1 MRLFFIVKEGF
12 QGFRR
17 APLATSISVIAIAI
31 SLFLVG
37 LFSLSVYNLSDI
49 FQRFYQTVHLEV
61 FIDPSLSVEQR
72 TALRSQIQRI
82 PAVERVEYIS
92 PDQALQ
98 EFEKQ
103 FGEELVT
110 VLQQNP
116 LPPSFRVVLKKKFR
130 ELATLETIVD
140 QIHSFQEVDEV
151 IFQRELIRFF
161 QKYFKLAFAIAL
173 FLGAIILFISVL
185 LVFNTI
191 RLTIHGRRNL
201 IEIMR
206 LVGATNGFVKGP
218 FLVEGMI
225 QGLLGGAIACSL
237 LWLIVDLARS
247 FITESVLLPTNFYFA
262 LLGFGGMLGLLGS
275 WLSVNK
281 YLKF

>member
-1 MRLFFIVKEGF
+1 MRLFFIFKEGL
-12 QGFRR
+12 QGFKR
-17 APLATSISVIAIAI
+17 APLATTISVMAIAI

-37 LFSLSVYNLSDI
+37 LFGLSVYNLTDI

-72 TALRSQIQRI
+72 TALRSRIQRI
-82 PAVERVEYIS
+82 PAVERVEYVS
-92 PDQALQ
+92 PDQALR
-98 EFEKQ
+98 EFEKE

-116 LPPSFRVVLKKKFR
+116 LPPSFRVVLKKEFR
-130 ELATLETIVD
+130 ELATVETIVD
-140 QIHSFQEVDEV
+140 QILALPEVDEV
-151 IFQRELIRFF
+151 VFQRELIRFF
-161 QKYFKLAFAIAL
+161 QKYFKLAFATAL
-173 FLGAIILFISVL
+173 VLGAIILFISVL

-206 LVGATNGFVKGP
+206 LVGATNFFVKGP

-225 QGLLGGAIACSL
+225 QGLIGGAIACGL
-237 LWLIVDLARS
+237 LWLIIDLARI
-247 FITESVLLPTNFYFA
+247 FITDNVLLPAYFYSA
-262 LLGFGGMLGLLGS
+262 LLGFGILLGFLGS